1 MPAATLARGGSH
13 AHQAALLRRADRSAD
28 AAEAAVG
35 HVWRLILA
43 ALETPGPPHA
53 VAARVAH
60 AARQLPTVGANVL
73 ADLEAGARDAAR
85 LTAADIARR
94 LPARAVARLRSRGR
108 RWHRPAG
115 LLEDESPVALEELAD
130 LILPPLLPSQVRAVV
145 YRGGWWD
152 RVAALSK
159 LADPGVLAA
168 KVAAGVQQG
177 WTVQRIAA
185 DIRPAVQGA
194 VTSARRV
201 ARTAGLW
208 IAHEAELHVY
218 EEGLSDIVVGYTVR
232 AVVDEATRKKHRER
246 NGTAYYRH
254 PKAGQLGFEEMP
266 RPPRESPKDGG
277 GWSFN
282 CRCFLDPIL
291 SPGL

>member
-1 MPAATLARGGSH
+1 MTPALQHR
-13 AHQAALLRRADRSAD
+13 LLVRTDRSAD
-28 AAEAAVG
+28 AAESAVG

-43 ALETPGPPHA
+43 ALDTPGPPHA

-185 DIRPAVQGA
+185 DIRPAVQGV

-208 IAHEAELHVY
+208 VMQAAELHVY
-218 EEGLSDIVVGYTVR
+218 EEGLGDIITGYTVR
-232 AVVDEATRKKHRER
+232 AMHDERTRPKHAARD
-246 NGTAYYRH
+246 GTEYYRQ
-254 PKAGQLGFEEMP
+254 PKPGQKGFDEMP
-266 RPPRESPKDGG
+266 RPPQESPKDG
-277 GWSFN
+277 STFAFN
-282 CRCFLDPIL
+282 CRCRLDPIL
-291 SPGL
+291 SPDL

>member
-53 VAARVAH
+53 VASRVAH

-94 LPARAVARLRSRGR
+94 LPARAVARLRARGR

-115 LLEDESPVALEELAD
+115 LLEDETPVALEELAD

-185 DIRPAVQGA
+185 DIRPAVQGV

-208 IAHEAELHVY
+208 IAHSAELHVY
-218 EEGLSDIVVGYTVR
+218 EEGLGDIIEGFEVN
-232 AVVDEATRKKHRER
+232 AVLDRATRPEHRAR
-246 NGTAYYRH
+246 HGTKYYRH
-254 PKAGQLGFEEMP
+254 PTGNQKGYDEMP
-266 RPPRESPKDGG
+266 QPPRESPRDGG
-277 GWSFN
+277 KWSFN
-282 CRCFLDPIL
+282 CRCFL
-291 SPGL
+291 SPLINPNL